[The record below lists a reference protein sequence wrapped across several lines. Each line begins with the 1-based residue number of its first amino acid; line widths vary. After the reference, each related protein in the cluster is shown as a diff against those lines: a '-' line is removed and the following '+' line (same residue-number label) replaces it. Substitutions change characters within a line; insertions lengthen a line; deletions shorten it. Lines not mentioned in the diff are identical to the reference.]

1 MKNLKTFADLDFTA
15 DPDDLKT
22 IRARLQLGNYT
33 VSVVTSLG
41 VQRGFSYGTLPSQ
54 TFEVAVFDAKSD
66 TFEAAVFDARGDF
79 VPLGVADDV
88 LGWQSID
95 QLNYLIAQLQA
106 DDVEDWVKVKRAEK
120 AAWQKELDDDFDFAM
135 KYSDACRHIRYMNY

>member
-22 IRARLQLGNYT
+22 IRARLQLGDYT

-41 VQRGFSYGTLPSQ
+41 VNRGFSYGTLPSQ
-54 TFEVAVFDAKSD
+54 TFEVAVFDAK
-66 TFEAAVFDARGDF
+66 GDF

-88 LGWQSID
+88 LGWQSMD
-95 QLNYLIAQLQA
+95 QLNYLMAQLQA

-120 AAWQKELDDDFDFAM
+120 AVWQKEMDEDYDNALSYDNALDIED
-135 KYSDACRHIRYMNY
+135 

>member
-15 DPDDLKT
+15 DSDDLKT
-22 IRARLQLGNYT
+22 IRARLQLGDYT

-54 TFEVAVFDAKSD
+54 TFEVAVFDAK
-66 TFEAAVFDARGDF
+66 GDF
-79 VPLGVADDV
+79 VPLAIADDV
-88 LGWQSID
+88 IGWQSIN
-95 QLNYLIAQLQA
+95 QINYLMAQLQA

-120 AAWQKELDDDFDFAM
+120 LTWQKEMDEDYDNALSYDNALDIED
-135 KYSDACRHIRYMNY
+135 